1 MEANL
6 IHPESAET
14 EGARDD
20 KTGSTSL
27 RLESD
32 YLFTEKP
39 SRCLGKRMERVGV
52 VGGVESRGGGW
63 SGESGWWVEWRVGV
77 VGGVEWWITDH
88 VDVLQ
93 P

>member
-52 VGGVESRGGGW
+52 VGGVE
-63 SGESGWWVEWRVGV
+63 
-77 VGGVEWWITDH
+77 
-88 VDVLQ
+88 
-93 P
+93 